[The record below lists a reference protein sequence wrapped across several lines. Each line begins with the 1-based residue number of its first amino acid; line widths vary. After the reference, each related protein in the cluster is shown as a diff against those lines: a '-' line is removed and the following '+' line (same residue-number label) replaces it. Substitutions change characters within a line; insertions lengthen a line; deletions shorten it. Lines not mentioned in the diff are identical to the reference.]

1 MSLQVGDRVRHS
13 GYALTADRD
22 YWQGCGTEP
31 RKSRLK
37 EAYLKR
43 VAERGTV
50 TAVLD
55 NGLEVTWDGGSVSR
69 CLSSRVQSAQQGE

>member
-1 MSLQVGDRVRHS
+1 MFAVGDRVRHS
-13 GYALTADRD
+13 GYALMSERD

-37 EAYLKR
+37 DAYFAR

-50 TAVLD
+50 AAILA
-55 NGLEVTWDGGSVSR
+55 NGIEVKCDHGPVSR
-69 CLSSRVQSAQQGE
+69 CLSSRVERVPS